1 MSISGTRAS
10 DLGRYRGFA
19 RFAWALL
26 AYTLLV
32 ILFGAWVRI
41 SGSGA
46 GCGDHWP
53 TCHGELIPR
62 APELETL
69 IEYTHR
75 VTSGV
80 LGPLTLA
87 LLVWAIRG
95 AGRRRVVIVCAALT
109 TFLIV
114 VEALIGAGLVLGQLV
129 ADDDSVARA
138 VVIALH
144 LGNTL
149 LLTAVAALT
158 AWFGAGRMWFGFERS
173 FSGRTPLVLALIA
186 MVLVCMAGAVTA
198 LGDTLF
204 PVAPTTGE
212 GMFARIRDD
221 LSPGAHFLVRLRIV
235 HPLLAVVLS
244 GGLWWLSVH
253 LSEKLGPGARPE
265 ARWLWRSLRWIVWA
279 QLLAGGLTIALH
291 APVWLQLTHLLLA
304 QISWIVLVLSF
315 FAAIEA
321 AHRAAAQNAGRG
333 GVSPS
338 YT

>member
-1 MSISGTRAS
+1 MSIPGPRTS
-10 DLGRYRGFA
+10 DLERHRGFA

-26 AYTLLV
+26 AYILLV

-62 APELETL
+62 TPELETV

-95 AGRRRVVIVCAALT
+95 AGRRRIVIVCAALT

-158 AWFGAGRMWFGFERS
+158 AWFGAGRRWFGFARS
-173 FSGRTPLVLALIA
+173 FTGRTPLLLAMIA

-204 PVAPTTGE
+204 PVSPTTGE

-235 HPLLAVVLS
+235 HPVLAVALS

-253 LSEKLGPGARPE
+253 LSEKLGPSALPE
-265 ARWLWRSLRWIVWA
+265 ARGLWHSLRWIVWT
-279 QLLAGGLTIALH
+279 QLVAGGLTIALH

-315 FAAIEA
+315 VAATEA
-321 AHRAAAQNAGRG
+321 AHLASGDAQNAGG
-333 GVSPS
+333 YGVSPL
-338 YT
+338 